1 MPNSTKQTILD
12 TLIAILQTQPLDGV
26 TVKDLTEHCGISRQA
41 FYYHFPD
48 IYSVVEWGAQQ
59 LLSKLGSADDWRELL
74 DRMGKI
80 LQEERTVLL
89 NTYHAFERSYVEHR
103 LKNWLRPMMTRE
115 IQKTAQKYKVTQEQ
129 STFVAELFTMGIVS
143 VLLSWVD
150 LGLPRRINDYLDDFY
165 IVLDGSAEVAL
176 QRLERK
182 NLSGRSAWTHQP
194 V

>member
-12 TLIAILQTQPLDGV
+12 TLMTMLQTRPLDEV
-26 TVKDLTEHCGISRQA
+26 TVKDLTECCGISRQA

-59 LLSKLGSADDWRELL
+59 ILSQLDNAEDWREIL
-74 DRMGKI
+74 DRMGKM
-80 LQEERTVLL
+80 LQEQRTVLL

-103 LKNWLRPMMTRE
+103 LKNWLRPMMTNE
-115 IQKTAQKYKVTQEQ
+115 IQKTAKKYRVTREQ

-150 LGLPRRINDYLDDFY
+150 LGLPRRIADYLDDFY
-165 IVLDGSAEVAL
+165 IVLDGSTEVAL
-176 QRLERK
+176 QRLEQK
-182 NLSGRSAWTHQP
+182 NLHGLLN
-194 V
+194 